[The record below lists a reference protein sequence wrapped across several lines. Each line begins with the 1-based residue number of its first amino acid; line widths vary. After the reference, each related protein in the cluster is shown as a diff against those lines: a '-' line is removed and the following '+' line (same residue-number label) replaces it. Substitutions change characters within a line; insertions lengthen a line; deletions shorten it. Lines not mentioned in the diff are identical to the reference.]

1 MLRPLEHLEQT
12 IRGHDRTHAHDERTG
27 FEPLRLLTAQLL
39 LMTAAEAVIAGAR
52 VSRRER
58 PVDYARTPRGAA
70 TTAAAWAPSVLAP
83 LAATAHIVHVSRP
96 SRTTDLATRV
106 LDTAVV
112 GISVGAALAG
122 IVTRRGH
129 DALRAAAPLA
139 LATAGVIGLVLDRQE
154 RAHAREHR
162 RLARRASIVERL
174 VPARRP
180 RLDHVVVHV

>member
-1 MLRPLEHLEQT
+1 MPSRLEHL
-12 IRGHDRTHAHDERTG
+12 THALRGEEPDDETDERTG

-39 LMTAAEAVIAGAR
+39 LMTAAEALIQGVR
-52 VSRRER
+52 TSDQER
-58 PVDYARTPRGAA
+58 PLDYPRRPRDAA
-70 TTAAAWAPSVLAP
+70 AAAAAWAPSILAP
-83 LAATAHIVHVSRP
+83 LAATAHIAHVSKP
-96 SRTTDLATRV
+96 SHATDLATRV

-112 GISVGAALAG
+112 GIGVGAALAG
-122 IVTRRGH
+122 LVTRRGQ
-129 DALRAAAPLA
+129 DALRATAPLA